1 MYLGIIAPSSPWPC
15 QVLGAMDFADLP
27 KMPQYRSFDLGMY
40 IVTVINL
47 QYHECP
53 VIFKD
58 TDMNL
63 LRQNLCCYVLLSQF
77 V

>member
-1 MYLGIIAPSSPWPC
+1 MSIIIQNYHTHILQSAT
-15 QVLGAMDFADLP
+15 DFADLS
-27 KMPQYRSFDLGMY
+27 KMSQDRSFDSGMY

-47 QYHECP
+47 LYHECP

-58 TDMNL
+58 TDLNL
-63 LRQNLCCYVLLSQF
+63 LRQNLCYNVLLGQF